1 MVLAFCG
8 PSSSY
13 NFQGQSASHTAFT
26 YGGAGPLDCTHT
38 HVYLLQL
45 SWDLLGHRVLFVY
58 LFLGFVCFGALCVCV
73 CVCTPACVCMFVYVI
88 GPVQSVFLLAK
99 DMLKCLSK
107 FLKTLG
113 LVISRFSS

>member
-13 NFQGQSASHTAFT
+13 NFQGQSASHIAFT

-38 HVYLLQL
+38 HRYLLQL

-58 LFLGFVCFGALCVCV
+58 LVLGFVLVLCVCARA
-73 CVCTPACVCMFVYVI
+73 PACVCMFVYVI
-88 GPVQSVFLLAK
+88 GLVQSVFLLAK

-113 LVISRFSS
+113 LAISRFSS